1 MNRPEVRII
10 QSQEVVT
17 QSDSEISQ
25 SEMSALLAK
34 YGYKQDYTNQTQV
47 SHQTTQKPIS
57 FEEMVAMEEN
67 KRKTEEE
74 KIKAKLNGPKSV
86 TFDQSRVG
94 YAETKYGTIDDGLG
108 IQISI
113 VSDMNIPK
121 Y

>member
-1 MNRPEVRII
+1 MNRPEVRVI

-17 QSDSEISQ
+17 QTE
-25 SEMSALLAK
+25 SEMSQAEMNALLAK
-34 YGYKQDYTNQTQV
+34 YGYKQDYNNQAQITQ
-47 SHQTTQKPIS
+47 QTTQKPIS
-57 FEEMVAMEEN
+57 FEEMVTMEEN
-67 KRKTEEE
+67 KRKIEEE
-74 KIKAKLNGPKSV
+74 KRRAQANAPKSV

-94 YAETKYGTIDDGLG
+94 YAETKYGTIDDNLG

>member
-17 QSDSEISQ
+17 QSESEISQ
-25 SEMSALLAK
+25 AEMNALLAK
-34 YGYKQDYTNQTQV
+34 YGYKQDFSIQTQV
-47 SHQTTQKPIS
+47 VQQTTQKPIS

-67 KRKTEEE
+67 KRKIEEE
-74 KIKAKLNGPKSV
+74 RRRSQANAPKSV

-94 YAETKYGTIDDGLG
+94 YAETKYGSIDDNLG
-108 IQISI
+108 IQITI